1 MADIKA
7 VVFDMDGVIV
17 DTEYFYREQQMRFF
31 KKNGITVTYDDLNKQ
46 VGHSHPDYL
55 RFLEYWWE
63 RGTGE
68 KRPGAELAQMLDEQT
83 ADTPIDYAA
92 LLNPGV
98 PETLDALRARGYRV
112 ALASS
117 SHYVNIAQVLKACGL
132 TGRFE
137 LIVSG
142 EDFQESKPN
151 PEIYLHTVAALGLP
165 ASACVAVEDS
175 DVGIT
180 AACRAGLTVVAK
192 REDRFALT
200 QKGAD
205 YKIDTIPDLLPLLDE
220 LAR

>member
-1 MADIKA
+1 MRIQA
-7 VVFDMDGVIV
+7 VIFDMDGVLV
-17 DTEYFYREQQMRFF
+17 DTEYFYREMQMRFF
-31 KKNGITVTYDDLNKQ
+31 RRNHIPVTYDDLNKQ

-68 KRPGAELAQMLDEQT
+68 KRPGAELERMVDEQT
-83 ADTPIDYAA
+83 ADMHLDYAT

-98 PETLDALRARGYRV
+98 ADTLDALHARGYRV

-117 SHYVNIAQVLKACGL
+117 SHYDNIAQVLGECGL

-142 EDFQESKPN
+142 EDFRESKPN

-165 ASACVAVEDS
+165 AGSCAAVEDS

-180 AACRAGLTVVAK
+180 AARRAGLTVIAK
-192 REDRFALT
+192 REERFALT
-200 QKGAD
+200 QEGAD
-205 YKIDTIPDLLPLLDE
+205 YKIDAIPDLLPLMEQLG
-220 LAR
+220 